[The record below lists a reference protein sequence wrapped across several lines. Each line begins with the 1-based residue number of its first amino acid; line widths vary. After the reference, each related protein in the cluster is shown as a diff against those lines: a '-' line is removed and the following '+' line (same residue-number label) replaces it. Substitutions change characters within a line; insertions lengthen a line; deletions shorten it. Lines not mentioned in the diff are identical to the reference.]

1 MKQGITGVVSLAM
14 LVLGVGLMGQPALA
28 KCTKTC
34 RQSIAVDARDC
45 RTACPKGKAGKDCR
59 KSCRQTKASDLSICK
74 SAVNPTPPECGRTS
88 ASGAFT
94 G

>member
-1 MKQGITGVVSLAM
+1 MKQGIARVLSIVILI
-14 LVLGVGLMGQPALA
+14 LGVGLTGRPALA

-34 RQSIAVDARDC
+34 RQSLAVEARDC
-45 RTACPKGKAGKDCR
+45 RTACPKGKPGKDCR
-59 KSCRQTKASDLSICK
+59 KTCRQTKSSDLSICK
-74 SAVNPTPPECGRTS
+74 SATNPTPPECGRTS